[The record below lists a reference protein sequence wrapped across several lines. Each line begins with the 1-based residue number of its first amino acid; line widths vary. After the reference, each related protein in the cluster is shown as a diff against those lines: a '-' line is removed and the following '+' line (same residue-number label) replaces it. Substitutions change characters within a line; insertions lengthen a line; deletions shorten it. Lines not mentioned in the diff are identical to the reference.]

1 MAQPR
6 LTGTWL
12 AAAALVVPLLAG
24 CATSAPPAAVPG
36 SESAG
41 VPSSAAGVPSSAAAA
56 AAVPVPPGQLRIT
69 GAVRQPVVLT
79 AAQLAA
85 MPSQSVSVSFGTD
98 RGEERHTEVGSAL
111 NAVLDRAGLAPSP
124 GKKHAELSLG
134 VLVIGA
140 DGYQALISYGEMAPG
155 LGNRAVLLAT
165 NQDGAPLARPRLVVP
180 GDLKG
185 ARYVNDVVELHVLR
199 ATPTS

>member
-1 MAQPR
+1 MAQMR
-6 LTGTWL
+6 IAVTWL
-12 AAAALVVPLLAG
+12 AAAALVAPLLAG
-24 CATSAPPAAVPG
+24 CAASAPPSAVSP
-36 SESAG
+36 SSVSAG
-41 VPSSAAGVPSSAAAA
+41 APPSVSAS

-69 GAVRQPVVLT
+69 GAVRQPGVLT

-85 MPSQSVSVSFGTD
+85 MPSQSVSVSFGTEK
-98 RGEERHTEVGSAL
+98 GEQRHTEVGVAL
-111 NAVLDRAGLAPSP
+111 TAVLDRAGPTPTP
-124 GKKHAELSLG
+124 GKKHDELSLG

-165 NQDGAPLARPRLVVP
+165 SQDGAPLARPRLVLP
-180 GDLKG
+180 GDVKG
-185 ARYVNDVVELHVLR
+185 ARYVSDVVELHVLH